1 MYQDKNT
8 AEEDIAG
15 CIDLIIHL
23 SRLETGRIVVDS
35 IHEVCSDLSWK
46 EPIHGDLGLPENDCD
61 LKESELLRILL
72 MRLGVRYIGSLLAG
86 KSYYLKPIFRFNKTL
101 GESGAWE
108 LVEAPSDQYF
118 QKMSRYAGD
127 PVYRADLEAVSVKG
141 ANTRKWIGC
150 FLLFYYREAFAAVF
164 FLFPAGFFSDAV
176 KSGMAGF
183 PLPYFWSGMRIA
195 STGFFPEAKAL

>member
-1 MYQDKNT
+1 M
-8 AEEDIAG
+8 
-15 CIDLIIHL
+15 
-23 SRLETGRIVVDS
+23 DS

-127 PVYRADLEAVSVKG
+127 QSTEQIWK
-141 ANTRKWIGC
+141 
-150 FLLFYYREAFAAVF
+150 LFQSRGRIREN
-164 FLFPAGFFSDAV
+164 G
-176 KSGMAGF
+176 
-183 PLPYFWSGMRIA
+183 
-195 STGFFPEAKAL
+195 